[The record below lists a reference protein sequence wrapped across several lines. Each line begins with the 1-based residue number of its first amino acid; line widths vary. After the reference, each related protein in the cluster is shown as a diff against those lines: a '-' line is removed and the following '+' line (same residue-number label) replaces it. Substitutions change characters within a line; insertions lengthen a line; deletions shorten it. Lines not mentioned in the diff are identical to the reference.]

1 MGARKAKANYRRM
14 VLRLP
19 DLDHSKSAV
28 LNRLPSPGS
37 RRVYQYA
44 IEQFTV
50 WYCSERAW
58 LSIALYSSA
67 IACTLRHAAWPRTP
81 SASNSLLFG
90 GWHTKRLMRGK
101 QLGFRSGNWLS
112 LDQSSEIDWPI

>member
-28 LNRLPSPGS
+28 LNSLPSPGS

-44 IEQFTV
+44 IEQLTA
-50 WYCSERAW
+50 WYCSEPAW
-58 LSIALYSSA
+58 LSIAL
-67 IACTLRHAAWPRTP
+67 
-81 SASNSLLFG
+81 
-90 GWHTKRLMRGK
+90 
-101 QLGFRSGNWLS
+101 
-112 LDQSSEIDWPI
+112 